1 MRSVLVTFLCFLFVT
16 SSFYAVSQNDWKK
29 LMLRATFTT
38 PQGVLPYRMYVPDSI
53 GPDEKLP
60 LVLFLH
66 GAGERGDDNESQLT
80 NGVRHLMNDSIR
92 QQYRCI
98 ILAPQCPLSARW
110 VEVDW
115 SMPSH
120 KMPAR
125 ISVPL
130 NQTFALMDSLI
141 MLLPVDT
148 MRIYVTGLSMGGF
161 GTWDALARRPGLF
174 AAAMP
179 VCGGGDESTA
189 CLMENVPIKAFH
201 GKLDHLVI
209 PARTTNMVNA
219 VNQCGGKADC
229 ILFPKLGHLC
239 WEQVYSNV
247 ENIHWLFLQKRQK

>member
-1 MRSVLVTFLCFLFVT
+1 MKPVVVFFFTFVLFMTGFQ
-16 SSFYAVSQNDWKK
+16 ANAQKDWKS
-29 LMLRATFTT
+29 LMLRATYVTK
-38 PQGVLPYRMYVPDSI
+38 QGVLPYRMYVPDSI

-80 NGVRHLMNDSIR
+80 NGVRHFMNDSIR
-92 QQYRCI
+92 QQFRCI

-120 KMPAR
+120 KMPPR

-130 NQTFALMDSLI
+130 NQTFALVDSLK
-141 MLLPVDT
+141 MVLSVDT

-161 GTWDALARRPGLF
+161 GTWDAIARRPDFF

-189 CLMENVPIKAFH
+189 CLMENIPVKAFH

-209 PARTTNMVNA
+209 PARSANMVNA

-247 ENIHWLFLQKRQK
+247 ENIQWLFLQKREK

>member
-1 MRSVLVTFLCFLFVT
+1 MRTVFVTLLCFLFVA
-16 SSFYAVSQNDWKK
+16 SSFYAMSQNEWKK
-29 LMLRATFTT
+29 QMLPETYTT
-38 PQGVLPYRMYVPDSI
+38 NQGVLPYRLFVPDFI
-53 GPDEKLP
+53 GSDEKLP

-66 GAGERGDDNESQLT
+66 GAGERGNDNESQLN
-80 NGVRHLMNDSIR
+80 NGVRHFMNDSVR
-92 QQYRCI
+92 QQYPCI
-98 ILAPQCPLSARW
+98 ILVPQCPLNARW

-120 KMPAR
+120 KIPSR

-141 MLLPVDT
+141 MVLPIDT
-148 MRIYVTGLSMGGF
+148 ERIYITGLSMGGF
-161 GTWDALARRPGLF
+161 GTWDALARRPEFF

-189 CLMENVPIKAFH
+189 CLMVNIPIKAFH
-201 GKLDHLVI
+201 GKLDHLVV

-219 VNQCGGKADC
+219 VNQCSGKADY